1 MFFLLVFII
10 FLLYLVIFFLRSF
23 KKNVLLV
30 IIYINSYYIEWFELR
45 VVDDFE
51 VGFFMII
58 GLFMYFFEYLSL
70 LIVNFLFSMEKLY
83 KVGVN

>member
-58 GLFMYFFEYLSL
+58 GLLYFFEYLSL
-70 LIVNFLFSMEKLY
+70 LIVNFLFSLEKLY

>member
-1 MFFLLVFII
+1 MFII

-23 KKNVLLV
+23 KKNVLSV

-58 GLFMYFFEYLSL
+58 VLFMYFFEYLSL
-70 LIVNFLFSMEKLY
+70 LIVNFLFSLEKLY